1 MLLKVAMQMLL
12 EKTAKVKK
20 IYRARKYLYEFTR
33 PGIDCV
39 PLFKRLP
46 RTLKFLKFEFNLMKI
61 TGLISS
67 DMEHLCSNKY
77 IVYYFNLPC
86 SKNVMADREFLPEHI
101 KQYART
107 LFLCNLH
114 WKLPNEIIYL
124 LLEKLL

>member
-1 MLLKVAMQMLL
+1 
-12 EKTAKVKK
+12 
-20 IYRARKYLYEFTR
+20 
-33 PGIDCV
+33 
-39 PLFKRLP
+39 
-46 RTLKFLKFEFNLMKI
+46 LKFLKFEFNLMKI
-61 TGLISS
+61 TGLVS
-67 DMEHLCSNKY
+67 SNKY
-77 IVYYFNLPC
+77 LVYHFNLTC